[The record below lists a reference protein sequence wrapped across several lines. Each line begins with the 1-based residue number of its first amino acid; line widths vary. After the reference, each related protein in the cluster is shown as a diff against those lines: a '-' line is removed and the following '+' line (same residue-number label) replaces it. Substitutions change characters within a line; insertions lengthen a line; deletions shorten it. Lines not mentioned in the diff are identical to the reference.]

1 MAITENN
8 YIQDRFFKE
17 LVKGSVAEF
26 FLLTGYK
33 FYGKIVGFDSY
44 SILVRITNSY
54 GEPQE
59 EKTCLLL
66 KSAIASV
73 QVLYVPKIDLEVPKK
88 SASSPIP
95 VAQKKDVNSVTQPSK
110 KTVQKPV
117 KKGSGF
123 SDLWDV
129 VVGLR
134 KRTSVLES
142 RVFGYQTRLKKPSQT
157 EMKDGIEKIDES
169 NDLALVSKKKKEYKS
184 NPVSNDGTKDVVVRE
199 ENKVEE
205 PVVIE
210 SDVVNDTNSVEIQ
223 EVDGDSKELVAPV
236 NPEESLAPNEEPS
249 VDENKKED
257 VPSENDVKNNKSTV
271 VDLMGSLNIG
281 L

>member
-17 LVKGSVAEF
+17 LVKGAVAEF
-26 FLLTGYK
+26 FLLTGYR

-66 KSAIASV
+66 KSAIVSI
-73 QVLYVPKIDLEVPKK
+73 QILYVPEIDLNIPKK
-88 SASSPIP
+88 VASPPAP

-142 RVFGYQTRLKKPSQT
+142 RVFGYQTRLKKPSQA

-169 NDLALVSKKKKEYKS
+169 NDLALVSKKKKKSKS
-184 NPVSNDGTKDVVVRE
+184 NPVSNEETKDVVVRE
-199 ENKVEE
+199 EKKIED

-223 EVDGDSKELVAPV
+223 EVDETSKELVAPI
-236 NPEESLAPNEEPS
+236 NPEEPSSPNEEPS
-249 VDENKKED
+249 VEENEKED
-257 VPSENDVKNNKSTV
+257 ATSEDNVKNNKSTV

>member
-17 LVKGSVAEF
+17 LIKGSVAEF

-66 KSAIASV
+66 KSAITSI

-88 SASSPIP
+88 VASPPAP
-95 VAQKKDVNSVTQPSK
+95 VIQKKDVNSVTQPSK

-169 NDLALVSKKKKEYKS
+169 NDLALVSKKKKKSKS
-184 NPVSNDGTKDVVVRE
+184 NPVSNEETKGVVVRE
-199 ENKVEE
+199 EKKVEE
-205 PVVIE
+205 PVIIK
-210 SDVVNDTNSVEIQ
+210 SDVVNDTNPVETQ
-223 EVDGDSKELVAPV
+223 EVDEASKELVAPI
-236 NPEESLAPNEEPS
+236 NPEESFAPSEEPS
-249 VDENKKED
+249 VEENEKED
-257 VPSENDVKNNKSTV
+257 VPSENNVKNNKSTV

>member
-54 GEPQE
+54 GEPEE

-66 KSAIASV
+66 KSAIASI

-88 SASSPIP
+88 VASSPAP
-95 VAQKKDVNSVTQPSK
+95 VVQKKDVNSVTQPSK

-169 NDLALVSKKKKEYKS
+169 NDLTLVSKKKKKSKS
-184 NPVSNDGTKDVVVRE
+184 NPVSNEETKDVVVRE
-199 ENKVEE
+199 EKNVEA

-210 SDVVNDTNSVEIQ
+210 SDVVDDANLVETQ
-223 EVDGDSKELVAPV
+223 EVDEASKELVAPI
-236 NPEESLAPNEEPS
+236 NLEESSVPSEELSIEENE
-249 VDENKKED
+249 KED
-257 VPSENDVKNNKSTV
+257 VPPENDVKNNKSTV

>member
-33 FYGKIVGFDSY
+33 FYGKIIGFDSY

-73 QVLYVPKIDLEVPKK
+73 QVLYMPKIDLEVPKK
-88 SASSPIP
+88 VASSPAP
-95 VAQKKDVNSVTQPSK
+95 VVQKKDGNSVTQPSK
-110 KTVQKPV
+110 KNVQKPV

-142 RVFGYQTRLKKPSQT
+142 RVFGYQTRLKKPSQM

-169 NDLALVSKKKKEYKS
+169 NDLALVSKKKKKSKS
-184 NPVSNDGTKDVVVRE
+184 NPVSNEETKDVVVRE
-199 ENKVEE
+199 KKNVEA

-210 SDVVNDTNSVEIQ
+210 PDVVDDTSFVEIQ
-223 EVDGDSKELVAPV
+223 EVDEASKELVSPI
-236 NPEESLAPNEEPS
+236 NLEESPVPSEELSVEENE
-249 VDENKKED
+249 KED
-257 VPSENDVKNNKSTV
+257 VPLENDVKNNKSTV

>member
-44 SILVRITNSY
+44 SILVRITNSC

-66 KSAIASV
+66 KSAIASI
-73 QVLYVPKIDLEVPKK
+73 QVLYVPEIDLEVPKK
-88 SASSPIP
+88 VASLPAPS
-95 VAQKKDVNSVTQPSK
+95 AQKKDVNSVTQPPK

-123 SDLWDV
+123 SDLWDI

-134 KRTSVLES
+134 KRTSILES

-169 NDLALVSKKKKEYKS
+169 NDLALVSKKKKKSKS
-184 NPVSNDGTKDVVVRE
+184 NPVSNDGTKDIIVKE
-199 ENKVEE
+199 EKNVEE

-210 SDVVNDTNSVEIQ
+210 SDVVDNVNPVETQEVKEAPKEIVTLINSKEPPTLSEDTSVE
-223 EVDGDSKELVAPV
+223 E
-236 NPEESLAPNEEPS
+236 NE
-249 VDENKKED
+249 KED
-257 VPSENDVKNNKSTV
+257 VPSEDDVKNNKSTV

>member
-66 KSAIASV
+66 KSAITSI

-88 SASSPIP
+88 VASPPAP
-95 VAQKKDVNSVTQPSK
+95 VTQKKDVNSVTQPSK

-169 NDLALVSKKKKEYKS
+169 NDLALVSKKKKKSKS
-184 NPVSNDGTKDVVVRE
+184 NPVSNEETKDVVVRE
-199 ENKVEE
+199 EKKVEE
-205 PVVIE
+205 PVIIE
-210 SDVVNDTNSVEIQ
+210 SDVVNDTNPVETQ
-223 EVDGDSKELVAPV
+223 EVDEASKELVSPI
-236 NPEESLAPNEEPS
+236 NLEESPVPSEELSVEENE
-249 VDENKKED
+249 KED
-257 VPSENDVKNNKSTV
+257 VPPENDVKNNKSTV

>member
-33 FYGKIVGFDSY
+33 FYGKIVGFDLY

-59 EKTCLLL
+59 EKTCLLI
-66 KSAIASV
+66 KSAIASI
-73 QVLYVPKIDLEVPKK
+73 QVLYVPEIDLEVPKK
-88 SASSPIP
+88 VATPSALA
-95 VAQKKDVNSVTQPSK
+95 VQKKDVNSVTQPSK

-142 RVFGYQTRLKKPSQT
+142 RVFGYQARLKKPSQA

-169 NDLALVSKKKKEYKS
+169 NNLTPASKKKNKS
-184 NPVSNDGTKDVVVRE
+184 KSKPVSNEEIKDVVVKE
-199 ENKVEE
+199 EKKVEE

-210 SDVVNDTNSVEIQ
+210 SDVVNGTSSVEIQ
-223 EVDGDSKELVAPV
+223 EVDEASKELVSPI
-236 NPEESLAPNEEPS
+236 NLEESPVPSEELSVEENE
-249 VDENKKED
+249 KED
-257 VPSENDVKNNKSTV
+257 VPPENDVKNNKSTV

>member
-66 KSAIASV
+66 KSAIASI

-88 SASSPIP
+88 SASSPIT

-110 KTVQKPV
+110 KTVQKSV

-134 KRTSVLES
+134 KRTSVVKVSFSPYDVLILCMS
-142 RVFGYQTRLKKPSQT
+142 
-157 EMKDGIEKIDES
+157 I
-169 NDLALVSKKKKEYKS
+169 ALV
-184 NPVSNDGTKDVVVRE
+184 
-199 ENKVEE
+199 
-205 PVVIE
+205 
-210 SDVVNDTNSVEIQ
+210 
-223 EVDGDSKELVAPV
+223 
-236 NPEESLAPNEEPS
+236 
-249 VDENKKED
+249 
-257 VPSENDVKNNKSTV
+257 
-271 VDLMGSLNIG
+271 G
-281 L
+281 LFLYRRG

>member
-26 FLLTGYK
+26 FLLTGYR

-59 EKTCLLL
+59 DKTCLLI
-66 KSAIASV
+66 KSAIVSI
-73 QVLYVPKIDLEVPKK
+73 QILYVPEIDLNIPKK
-88 SASSPIP
+88 VASPPAP

-142 RVFGYQTRLKKPSQT
+142 RVFGYQTRLKKPSQA
-157 EMKDGIEKIDES
+157 EMNDGIEKIDES
-169 NDLALVSKKKKEYKS
+169 NDLALVSKKKKKSKS
-184 NPVSNDGTKDVVVRE
+184 NPVSNEETKDVVVRE

-223 EVDGDSKELVAPV
+223 EVDETSKELAAPI
-236 NPEESLAPNEEPS
+236 NPEESLAPSEEPS
-249 VDENKKED
+249 VEENEKED
-257 VPSENDVKNNKSTV
+257 APSEDDVKNNKSTV